1 LDFEFLTILPS
12 LSVPSSGWQ
21 LVCAR
26 NHQILVSNPQ
36 VECPTVE
43 AFALVKPLGPTADW
57 QCLRAVAQRDRLLIK
72 HRLDHLA
79 RCFDAKALPASVK
92 RAPTLPLVF
101 PLPRMAAAF

>member
-1 LDFEFLTILPS
+1 LAFGFLTILPS
-12 LSVPSSGWQ
+12 LSLPSSGWE

-26 NHQILVSNPQ
+26 NHRILVSNPQ
-36 VECPTVE
+36 VGCPTVE
-43 AFALVKPLGPTADW
+43 AFALVKPLGQPQTG
-57 QCLRAVAQRDRLLIK
+57 AVAQRDRLLIK

-79 RCFDAKALPASVK
+79 RCLDAEALPASAK